1 MQNYFKKGGKFS
13 FSKNLKKKKKERVEK
28 SFTEFGSIR
37 NKECNYISSIVFL
50 EINPHLRK
58 AVQKRVVAAFH
69 TCSNSHIVQPKQQH
83 AKKESRRAPCIVS

>member
-13 FSKNLKKKKKERVEK
+13 FSKNLKKKKGRVEK
-28 SFTEFGSIR
+28 PFTEFGSIR

-69 TCSNSHIVQPKQQH
+69 TV
-83 AKKESRRAPCIVS
+83 APIAT